1 MSDSVDTPTP
11 DAPQPGL
18 TIADLIMVA
27 QIVQR
32 GAGAGIFK
40 ADELK
45 GIGDFYDRLIK
56 FLETSGAIVR
66 SQQTQTAPAADT
78 TAAPETVA
86 QGE

>member
-1 MSDSVDTPTP
+1 MENYMSDTVENTVPEQP
-11 DAPQPGL
+11 QPQPGL

-32 GAGAGIFK
+32 GATAGMFK

-45 GIGDFYDRLIK
+45 GVGDFYDRLIK
-56 FLETSGAIVR
+56 FLETAGAIVR
-66 SQQTQTAPAADT
+66 PEVNTPPAAEETAP
-78 TAAPETVA
+78 

>member
-11 DAPQPGL
+11 AAPQPGL

-32 GAGAGIFK
+32 GASAGLFK

-66 SQQTQTAPAADT
+66 SQTAAEPAANPP
-78 TAAPETVA
+78 AAPETVA

>member
-1 MSDSVDTPTP
+1 MSDSVDTSAPA
-11 DAPQPGL
+11 APQPGL

-32 GAGAGIFK
+32 GASAGIFK

-66 SQQTQTAPAADT
+66 PQTQTAPAADT
-78 TAAPETVA
+78 PAAPETVA

>member
-1 MSDSVDTPTP
+1 MSETTQTPQP
-11 DAPQPGL
+11 AAQPGL

-32 GAGAGIFK
+32 GASAGIFK

-56 FLETSGAIVR
+56 FLEVSGAITR
-66 SQQTQTAPAADT
+66 PQQENSQDAQPTV
-78 TAAPETVA
+78 APETVA